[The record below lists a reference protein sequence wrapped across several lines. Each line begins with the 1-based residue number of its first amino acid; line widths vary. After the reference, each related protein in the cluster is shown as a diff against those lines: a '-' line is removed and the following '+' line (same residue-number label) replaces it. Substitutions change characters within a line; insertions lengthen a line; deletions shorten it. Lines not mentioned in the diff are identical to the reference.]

1 MKTTFAADLVET
13 LLLCVNERALGFQQ
27 LEELLKRL
35 EFDPQFI
42 VATAL
47 NQMKKRREL
56 LGDSYP
62 FEALSYA
69 VRKSQFCE
77 ESAYVSLLSLSP
89 EGLFRQ
95 LFNSRDID
103 LAAIDFER
111 IVAYAMKGLV
121 GLTSES
127 IRFGWPSDVNR
138 PMEFPDAITWLG
150 EKMGIGLGRGFR
162 PPRRKDG
169 GVDIVSWRKFKDGKT
184 AFPIYLVQCTI
195 QSDLRKKSDDI
206 DLRNW
211 SNWLD
216 FSRDPQPVL
225 AVPHEIS
232 GQDEAWNELGLK
244 SLVLD
249 RPRLLELCQEV
260 YDAGEGFVFD
270 NVMRLSLVRDY
281 LEAR

>member
-1 MKTTFAADLVET
+1 MKKTFAADLVET
-13 LLLCVNERALGFQQ
+13 LLLCANERALGFQQ
-27 LEELLKRL
+27 LEDLLKRL

-47 NQMKKRREL
+47 NQMQKRSEL
-56 LGDSYP
+56 LGDLYP

-69 VRKSQFCE
+69 VRKSPTCE
-77 ESAYVSLLSLSP
+77 DSAYVSLLSLSP

-95 LFNSRDID
+95 LFDSRDID

-111 IVAYAMKGLV
+111 IVAYAMKSLAGP
-121 GLTSES
+121 TSES
-127 IRFGWPSDVNR
+127 IRFGWPSDVGR

-150 EKMGIGLGRGFR
+150 EKMGIRLGRGFR

-249 RPRLLELCQEV
+249 RPRLIELCHEV
-260 YDAGEGFVFD
+260 DDAGHTFRFD
-270 NVMRLSLVRDY
+270 NVSRLSLVRDY